1 MQYYHFF
8 IYLINFIF
16 NFSIINL
23 ILTNYLNLLFYCL
36 INQYHFDIY
45 LFIIFALNLIAI
57 YKQHYQFL
65 FYQVRFIFNYFI
77 IINIHFLN
85 LIFIFMQYYHFLFN

>member
-8 IYLINFIF
+8 IYLIHFIF

-36 INQYHFDIY
+36 INLSHLDIY
-45 LFIIFALNLIAI
+45 LFIIFALKL
-57 YKQHYQFL
+57 
-65 FYQVRFIFNYFI
+65 I
-77 IINIHFLN
+77 II
-85 LIFIFMQYYHFLFN
+85 FM